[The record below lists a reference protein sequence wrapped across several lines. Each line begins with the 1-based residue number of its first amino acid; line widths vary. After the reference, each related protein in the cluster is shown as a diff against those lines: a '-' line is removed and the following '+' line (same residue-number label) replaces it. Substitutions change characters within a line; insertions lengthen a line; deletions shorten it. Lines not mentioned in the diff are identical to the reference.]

1 MKEFKDERAIVRV
14 FGTVNQ
20 EAVKKATEKF
30 LKGVE
35 TEKKRLEGRKKQWMN
50 S

>member
-1 MKEFKDERAIVRV
+1 MKEFKDEKAIVRV

-20 EAVKKATEKF
+20 DAVKKATAKF

-35 TEKKRLEGRKKQWMN
+35 AEKKRLEGRTKQ
-50 S
+50 

>member
-1 MKEFKDERAIVRV
+1 MKEFKDEKATVRV

-20 EAVKKATEKF
+20 DVVKRATENF

-35 TEKKRLEGRKKQWMN
+35 TEKKRLEGSRKQ
-50 S
+50 